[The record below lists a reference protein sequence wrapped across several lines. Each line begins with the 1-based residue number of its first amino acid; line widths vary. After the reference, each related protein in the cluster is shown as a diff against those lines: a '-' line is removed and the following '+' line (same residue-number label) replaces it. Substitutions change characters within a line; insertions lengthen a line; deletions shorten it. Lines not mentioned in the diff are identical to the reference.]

1 MRISDWSS
9 DVCSSDL
16 PVVAGAVLLVVLAG
30 LGATRL
36 GSEFIPQLDEGDIA
50 MHALR
55 IPGTSLSQS
64 IEMQEALE
72 ARIREFPE
80 VERVFAKI
88 GTPDVATD
96 PMPPS
101 VADNFIMLK
110 PREDWPDPR
119 KTRDE
124 LVAELN
130 EAVEL
135 IPGNNY
141 EFKIGKASCR
151 ERVCQYV

>member
-16 PVVAGAVLLVVLAG
+16 
-30 LGATRL
+30 
-36 GSEFIPQLDEGDIA
+36 
-50 MHALR
+50 ALR

-141 EFKIGKASCR
+141 EFTRS
-151 ERVCQYV
+151 EEHTSELQ

>member
-16 PVVAGAVLLVVLAG
+16 
-30 LGATRL
+30 
-36 GSEFIPQLDEGDIA
+36 
-50 MHALR
+50 ALR

-110 PREDWPDPR
+110 PREDCPDPR

-124 LVAELN
+124 LVPAPN
-130 EAVEL
+130 AAAEL
-135 IPGNNY
+135 IPGNNN
-141 EFKIGKASCR
+141 EFTPPVQLRMNETNTGALP
-151 ERVCQYV
+151 EL